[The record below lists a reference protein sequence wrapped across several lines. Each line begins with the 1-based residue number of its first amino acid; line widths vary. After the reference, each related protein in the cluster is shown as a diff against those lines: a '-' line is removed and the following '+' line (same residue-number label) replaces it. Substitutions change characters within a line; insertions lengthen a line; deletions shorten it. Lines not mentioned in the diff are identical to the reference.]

1 MMDKSTGE
9 ELLKKA
15 INGDINAFQSLFAD
29 FQSQLRSYLYR
40 LLADRN
46 DVQDLTQDVFVRSF
60 DKIGTFRGES
70 SLKTW
75 VFKIATH
82 LAYNHLK
89 KYKRWNV
96 DAQDKSKAY
105 AMRSKSI
112 QQEFE
117 SINRSSAYGSFEIK
131 EHIDF
136 CFTCISKTL
145 PIEHQVA
152 LILKDIYDFSLNEV
166 ADILVISRGVV
177 KHLLVDARRVMK
189 DIFDNRCALINKE
202 GACHQCSELN
212 GFFNPKQNQREELMK
227 LELVRRSSKFN
238 RDELYLLR
246 TKLIKGID
254 PLKNEG
260 TDIQDALMK
269 CTRMSIGEIKES

>member
-1 MMDKSTGE
+1 MEISTGD

-15 INGDINAFQSLFAD
+15 INGDINAFQSLFAQ
-29 FQSQLRSYLYR
+29 FQGQLRSYLYR

-46 DVQDLTQDVFVRSF
+46 DVQDLTQDVFVKAF
-60 DKIGTFRGES
+60 DRIGTFRGEC

-75 VFKIATH
+75 VFQIATH

-105 AMRSKSI
+105 AMSSKSV
-112 QQEFE
+112 QHEFE
-117 SINRSSAYGSFEIK
+117 HINRTSAYGNYEIK

-145 PIEHQVA
+145 TIEHQVA
-152 LILKDIYDFSLNEV
+152 LILKDIYDFSVNEV
-166 ADILVISRGVV
+166 ADILGISKGVA

-202 GACHQCSELN
+202 GACHQCTELN
-212 GFFNPKQNQREELMK
+212 GFFNPKQNQQEELMK
-227 LELVRRSSKFN
+227 LELVRCSTKFN
-238 RDELYLLR
+238 RDELYKLR
-246 TKLIKGID
+246 TKLVKGID
-254 PLKNEG
+254 PLRSDG
-260 TDIQDALMK
+260 ADIQEAMMK
-269 CTRMSIGEIKES
+269 CTRIAVGELNQS